1 MLNLKKIFYG
11 IFFFSIFSILFAFYL
26 QYVLGHAPCK
36 LCIYQ
41 RIPYYLIIGIGIIYL
56 LLKKYLR
63 FSIVLITILLVSEL
77 LISGY
82 HTLDTFGFIEYTG
95 CESASLPSDISKL
108 KEALL
113 ADSLVVTCSNANIK
127 YFGLPLS
134 LYNTLFSLFFLL
146 IIISYAS
153 KKKRKEIK

>member
-1 MLNLKKIFYG
+1 MLNLKKILYG
-11 IFFFSIFSILFAFYL
+11 IFVFSIFSILFAFYL

-95 CESASLPSDISKL
+95 CESASLPSDISTL

-127 YFGLPLS
+127 YFGLPFS

-153 KKKRKEIK
+153 KKKR